1 MSSSSNCASYRD
13 AAQVI
18 ASLRPQVPTYCLAPS
33 QVTANAK
40 SMVSLFPGEVAY
52 AVKCN
57 GHPVMLAALVDGGI
71 SSFDVAS
78 VPEMALARAARP
90 DAALHF
96 MHPIKTEDAIRQASE
111 KFSVRS
117 FAVDHREEMVKVLDS
132 VSCPADALTLVVRL
146 STEGG
151 DQAATYDLSAKFGA
165 QPDRAVALLQE
176 IEGAGAKAG
185 LCFHVGSQVLD
196 AGAYAETLHL
206 CQSVIEEAG
215 VGIAVLD
222 IGGGFPAAYLD
233 AGAEPW
239 IAVVESA
246 VAGLRRLDLAPSV
259 HLMCEPG
266 RALVADG
273 ASLLTKV
280 LLRDDDLIF
289 LNDGAWGG
297 FSEALTA
304 PIRWPAKAYGSDGR
318 PLDGPMQPFRIGG
331 VTCDSCDMLVGTY
344 DLPASLARGGWVEF
358 GMMGAYSQVLRT
370 DFNGFG
376 EHAVVLVDEP
386 FRPE

>member
-1 MSSSSNCASYRD
+1 MPTSSTYTTYRD

-18 ASLRPQVPTYCLAPS
+18 SSLRPEVPTYCLAPR

-40 SMVSLFPGEVAY
+40 AMVSLFPGEVAY

-57 GHPVMLAALVDGGI
+57 GDPVMLKALVDGGI
-71 SSFDVAS
+71 TSFDVAS
-78 VPEMALARAARP
+78 VPEMALARAAKP

-96 MHPIKTEDAIRQASE
+96 MHPIKTEQAIRQASADY
-111 KFSVRS
+111 SVRS
-117 FAVDHREEMVKVLDS
+117 FAIDHPDEMTKVLGA
-132 VSCPADALTLVVRL
+132 VSCPANELTLVVRL
-146 STEGG
+146 STERG

-176 IEGAGAKAG
+176 IDRAGAKAG

-196 AGAYAETLHL
+196 AAAYAETLHL
-206 CQSVIEEAG
+206 SQSVIEEAG
-215 VGIAVLD
+215 VALAVLD

-239 IAVVESA
+239 VSVVESA
-246 VAGLRRLDLAPSV
+246 VAGLRRLDLAPAV

-289 LNDGAWGG
+289 LNDGAWGA

-304 PIRWPAKAYGSDGR
+304 PIRWPAKAYGQDGQS
-318 PLDGPMQPFRIGG
+318 LDGPTKPFRVGG

-344 DLPASLARGGWVEF
+344 DLPASLSLGGWVEF

-376 EHAVVLVDEP
+376 DHRVVLVDEP

>member
-1 MSSSSNCASYRD
+1 MAANSNPTIYCD

-18 ASLRPQVPTYCLAPS
+18 RALRPEVPTYCLAPC
-33 QVTANAK
+33 QATANAK
-40 SMVSLFPGEVAY
+40 AMVSLFPGEVAY

-57 GHPVMLAALVDGGI
+57 GHPVMLEALVAGGI
-71 SSFDVAS
+71 VSFDVAS
-78 VPEMALARAARP
+78 VPEMALARTARP

-96 MHPIKTEDAIRQASE
+96 MHPIKTEQAIRQASADY
-111 KFSVRS
+111 SVRS
-117 FAVDHREEMVKVLDS
+117 FAVDHHDEMVKILAS
-132 VSCPADALTLVVRL
+132 VTCPADALTLVVRL

-165 QPDRAVALLQE
+165 QPDRAIALLQE
-176 IEGAGAKAG
+176 IDRVGAKAG

-215 VGIAVLD
+215 VDITVLD

-239 IAVVESA
+239 VSVVESA
-246 VAGLRRLDLAPSV
+246 VAGLRRLDLDPSV

-304 PIRWPAKAYGSDGR
+304 PIRWPAKAYDTEGR
-318 PLDGPMQPFRIGG
+318 PLDGPTRPFRMGG

-344 DLPASLARGGWVEF
+344 DLPASLSRGGWVEF

-376 EHAVVLVDEP
+376 DHAVVLVDEP